1 MSNQRKDIVMK
12 NLFNRMKNRF
22 INIGERWSK
31 KTYQEKNRIG
41 SFLQI
46 AVAVGLLLCI
56 IVLNA
61 PILQLVISLGLIAV
75 ASSGLIAVA
84 SSNLLRTLKYMKRRN
99 QEENEKLAELA
110 KRNAERKLAEYQKE
124 DKRSYDKDTQ
134 EALQS
139 LFSGNKNSDDAA
151 LMEVEKDD
159 KNDVQTFSNTF
170 NK

>member
-1 MSNQRKDIVMK
+1 MK

-22 INIGERWSK
+22 SNIGERWSK
-31 KTYQEKNRIG
+31 KTYREKDRIG
-41 SFLQI
+41 AFLQI
-46 AVAVGLLLCI
+46 AIAIGLLLCI
-56 IVLNA
+56 FVLNA
-61 PILQLVISLGLIAV
+61 PILQLVLSLGLIV
-75 ASSGLIAVA
+75 VA

-139 LFSGNKNSDDAA
+139 LFSGNKNSDDEA

-159 KNDVQTFSNTF
+159 KNDVQTFNNTF